1 MQDFIETQ
9 ETYTNLFKGYAIM
22 PEDDVKENIQKLGV
36 KYKNISWAS
45 FFSYLNRMRSTLEE
59 SALSPK
65 RRSWVL
71 EILNMQ
77 IKEYN
82 LYQNIPERRPY
93 INEGDRDEL
102 KRRRLVLANGGFFNN
117 EEDLWK
123 ERQANGEVADWRE
136 LRARVIVAIDSKLK
150 MLDDKLTRS
159 VASTELEKQMPAIND
174 VLDKEA
180 TSVSLNSL
188 FRLKFTVSHCDAL
201 MRKVLV
207 GPGFNLPTHLSAK
220 IWALLFVLDKAGLL
234 ACSPAEAAGTVGQHY
249 GYAMAG
255 KPSKVQISKP
265 YKEAF
270 SRLSAQVKE
279 DMANKH
285 YGPYHA

>member
-9 ETYTNLFKGYAIM
+9 EIYTNLFKGYAIM
-22 PEDDVKENIQKLGV
+22 PEDDVRKNIEQLGT
-36 KYKNISWAS
+36 KYKTTSWAS
-45 FFSYLNRMRSTLEE
+45 FKSHLERMKSTLEE

-65 RRSWVL
+65 RRIWVSECL
-71 EILNMQ
+71 ALQ
-77 IKEYN
+77 IKDFNY
-82 LYQNIPERRPY
+82 YQNIPELRPY
-93 INEGDRDEL
+93 INEGDRGEL
-102 KRRRLVLANGGFFNN
+102 ERRRLVLESGGFYNN

-123 ERQANGEVADWRE
+123 KRQAKGEVADWRSIPAE
-136 LRARVIVAIDSKLK
+136 IIVAIDAKLK

-159 VASTELEKQMPAIND
+159 LALARLAVQMPVAND
-174 VLDKEA
+174 VPDKKT
-180 TSVSLNSL
+180 TSAALNSL
-188 FRLKFTVSHCDAL
+188 FRLSFTVNHCDAL

-220 IWALLFVLDKAGLL
+220 IWALLFVLDNAGLL
-234 ACSPAEAAGTVGQHY
+234 ACSPADAARTVGQHY

-279 DMANKH
+279 DMANKY